1 MVQLSLQIPTGCSQ
15 GALHE
20 SLKLKLLANFNNLPY
35 FQVYLHGL
43 GSQLWTLDAR
53 LDNGVPITSARLR
66 NKIRETILPAFEDSL
81 QATDFKTFCEWFKW
95 RGVAKG
101 EWIKIT
107 EDTKPFPGVTQ
118 HFWGVMSD
126 GDELTKFTP
135 GYADAFFGVDAS
147 GCPASGGGG
156 RTAAP
161 AAATVPGA
169 AVILPCRRPR
179 GACLG
184 SRDASRCCCISCCG
198 QVLHSCRSTFPGVVA
213 WNWDILA
220 YSLDQHSSA
229 SCPVGNM

>member
-1 MVQLSLQIPTGCSQ
+1 MNSSLVTEQRDFSIAFVMERTHERVQRVMVQLSLRIPTGCSQ

-81 QATDFKTFCEWFKW
+81 QATDFKTFCEWFKR
-95 RGVAKG
+95 RGVANR
-101 EWIKIT
+101 EWMKIT
-107 EDTKPFPGVTQ
+107 EDTQPFPGVTQ

-126 GDELTKFTP
+126 GDELPEFIP

-161 AAATVPGA
+161 AAATAPGA
-169 AVILPCRRPR
+169 AATPAVSVRAVDPEAP
-179 GACLG
+179 A
-184 SRDASRCCCISCCG
+184 
-198 QVLHSCRSTFPGVVA
+198 
-213 WNWDILA
+213 LA
-220 YSLDQHSSA
+220 
-229 SCPVGNM
+229 